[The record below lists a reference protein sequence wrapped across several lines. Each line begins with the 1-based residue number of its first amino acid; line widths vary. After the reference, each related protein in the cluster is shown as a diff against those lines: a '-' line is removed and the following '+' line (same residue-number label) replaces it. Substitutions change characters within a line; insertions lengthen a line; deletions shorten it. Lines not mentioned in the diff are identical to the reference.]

1 MLKKMNYKILTLSIM
16 LAFTNV
22 SYASLDNKLEQKKER
37 KTVNLEQYK
46 DMLNLIADNEQ
57 QKVKE
62 IVLFVADDQ
71 IIPLQ
76 LNLIEKATDINFI
89 VLLSKEYKDTDV
101 ISFFKDLKNV
111 RVKQLDVSITAWS
124 NAQLLRLEDKVIA
137 VAAANGKINDNNI
150 GDFVV
155 PGVLEE
161 FGYKGFEFSKKRYL
175 NKENNKIFTE
185 IPEVERKEVQVNI
198 VKEEVKTIVKEE
210 KTVTNEASGEV
221 TTKIEEK
228 EVVEFKDVEIK
239 KDVIIKE
246 KDNIAKY
253 YETNEFEGW
262 VGDNSYKLIT
272 RDNIIVPS
280 FEIIRFASKGISEPM
295 LSYMTGKQVISLPKE
310 FDAYA
315 KRPDIY
321 LMPLQEDKDVYAFAS
336 VKEGLELLPKDLPW
350 IDVQAMEKRY
360 YLESQIKEYLNLKYG
375 FKFVDVPFVF
385 IKNKKHSL
393 PVSYLPGI
401 KHGNFLLSAAY
412 DLEDPEQKSWLKRVE
427 TVTKNNLNVYG
438 IDLITVSGGNKVLES
453 GSFLRC
459 IAVVTALDDGKQE
472 VIVNDLNK
480 DIKEAE
486 VLFEKEE
493 EKEEVLVTKHKVVKK
508 K

>member
-37 KTVNLEQYK
+37 KTVNLEKYK

-111 RVKQLDVSITAWS
+111 RVKQLDVSITAWP

-137 VAAANGKINDNNI
+137 VSAANGKINDNNI

-161 FGYKGFEFSKKRYL
+161 FGYKEFEFSKKRYL

-198 VKEEVKTIVKEE
+198 EKEEVKTIVKEE
-210 KTVTNEASGEV
+210 KIITNEASGEV
-221 TTKIEEK
+221 TTKIE
-228 EVVEFKDVEIK
+228 
-239 KDVIIKE
+239 
-246 KDNIAKY
+246 
-253 YETNEFEGW
+253 
-262 VGDNSYKLIT
+262 
-272 RDNIIVPS
+272 
-280 FEIIRFASKGISEPM
+280 
-295 LSYMTGKQVISLPKE
+295 
-310 FDAYA
+310 
-315 KRPDIY
+315 
-321 LMPLQEDKDVYAFAS
+321 
-336 VKEGLELLPKDLPW
+336 
-350 IDVQAMEKRY
+350 
-360 YLESQIKEYLNLKYG
+360 
-375 FKFVDVPFVF
+375 
-385 IKNKKHSL
+385 
-393 PVSYLPGI
+393 
-401 KHGNFLLSAAY
+401 
-412 DLEDPEQKSWLKRVE
+412 
-427 TVTKNNLNVYG
+427 
-438 IDLITVSGGNKVLES
+438 
-453 GSFLRC
+453 
-459 IAVVTALDDGKQE
+459 
-472 VIVNDLNK
+472 
-480 DIKEAE
+480 
-486 VLFEKEE
+486 
-493 EKEEVLVTKHKVVKK
+493 
-508 K
+508 